1 MKVHREDVIVQC
13 ELFFLLKKKQKK
25 YVWKKTA
32 HFTETWFFSSDI
44 QILFPVK
51 NVDIFSVGAV
61 GVIL

>member
-1 MKVHREDVIVQC
+1 MKVHREDVIVQR
-13 ELFFLLKKKQKK
+13 ELFFLLKKTKK
-25 YVWKKTA
+25 VCLKKTA